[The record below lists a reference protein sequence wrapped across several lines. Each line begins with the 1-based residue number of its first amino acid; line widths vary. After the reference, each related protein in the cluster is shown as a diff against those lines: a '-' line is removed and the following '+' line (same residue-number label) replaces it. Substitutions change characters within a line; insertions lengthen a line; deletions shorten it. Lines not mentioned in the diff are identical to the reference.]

1 MIDPVVKEYYI
12 RRLGIAVVK
21 LWDTLPQDVQQ
32 ALVNDAIWGESP
44 REAGEIKLLSVI
56 NDAGNTGL

>member
-21 LWDTLPQDVQQ
+21 LWDSLPENIRQDFI
-32 ALVNDAIWGESP
+32 NEAIWGEAP
-44 REAGEIKLLSVI
+44 RETSETKLLSVI
-56 NDAGNTGL
+56 NDGSPL